1 MTDDPELR
9 RKTIALVGLMGAGKT
24 TIGRRLAERLKLPF
38 RDADAEIELAAG
50 RSVGEIFQDLGETEF
65 RSGEHRVIARLLGD
79 PPHVLA
85 TGGGAYLNAG
95 TRALMRER
103 AVTVW
108 LKADLEVLARRVSRR
123 DTRPLLRGRD
133 PLQVLR
139 AQAEARYPFYAQADV
154 TVELG
159 DASQQ
164 AAVEAVLTAV
174 RAFAA
179 PGSGSAGPRMNS
191 EAPGFAD
198 KDALRQGNL
207 EPLPVQPN
215 REKL

>member
-38 RDADAEIELAAG
+38 RDADAEIELAAA
-50 RSVGEIFQDLGETEF
+50 RSVSEIFQDLGENEF
-65 RSGEHRVIARLLGD
+65 RSGEHRVIARLLSD
-79 PPHVLA
+79 APHVLA
-85 TGGGAYLNAG
+85 TGGGAYLHAD

-123 DTRPLLRGRD
+123 DTRPLLRGKD

-164 AAVEAVLTAV
+164 AAVDKVLTAV
-174 RAFAA
+174 GAFL
-179 PGSGSAGPRMNS
+179 SAHPCGPDPR
-191 EAPGFAD
+191 FAG
-198 KDALRQGNL
+198 KDTLQQGNQAH
-207 EPLPVQPN
+207 LPVQPS
-215 REKL
+215 REEL

>member
-1 MTDDPELR
+1 MTDDDPELR

-50 RSVGEIFQDLGETEF
+50 RTVSEIFENLGETEF
-65 RSGEHRVIARLLGD
+65 RAGEQRVIARLMGD

-85 TGGGAYLNAG
+85 TGGGAYLNDD
-95 TRALMRER
+95 TRMLLRER

-123 DTRPLLRGRD
+123 DTRPLLRGRS
-133 PLQVLR
+133 PLEVLR
-139 AQAEARYPFYAQADV
+139 AQAAARYAVYAQADV

-159 DASQQ
+159 DSSQQ
-164 AAVEAVLTAV
+164 AAVDEVLTAIQ
-174 RAFAA
+174 AFTSARPG
-179 PGSGSAGPRMNS
+179 PGSGSAAPR
-191 EAPGFAD
+191 FAG
-198 KDALRQGNL
+198 KDALQQGNPEL
-207 EPLPVQPN
+207 FPVHPD
-215 REKL
+215 RKKL